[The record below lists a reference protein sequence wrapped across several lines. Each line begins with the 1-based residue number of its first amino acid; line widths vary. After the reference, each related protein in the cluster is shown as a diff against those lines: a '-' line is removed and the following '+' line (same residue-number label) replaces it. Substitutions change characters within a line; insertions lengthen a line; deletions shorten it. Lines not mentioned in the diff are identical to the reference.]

1 MSGDKIPAKWL
12 VEIVTGLDVGSMFFY
27 GKEKVYGSIP

>member
-1 MSGDKIPAKWL
+1 MSSL
-12 VEIVTGLDVGSMFFY
+12 IVQAREPIEFLTDLDMGSMFFY